1 MTKSNASVSRTAQ
14 SPAESSATAA
24 SGTSLTRSTWN
35 SAASTAQSTPVSA
48 NGSHN
53 SSPNDPQSIMKLL
66 GMNDQP
72 EMIHSGEQCD
82 SQAYPLFLIHDGSG
96 VCVQYRRLAS
106 IDRAV
111 FGIHDPKFPSSDAW
125 ADIPAM
131 AEEYAELIRG
141 ANEKPCIL
149 GGWSF
154 GGVVAFETARILIDT
169 GHKVAGV
176 VLIDSP
182 PPVDH
187 QPLSSKLIHAATA
200 GPHGVEGGKGER
212 RETIRELTRK
222 SFARSAAML
231 GAFEPKDASG
241 IGQPMPRIIL
251 LRAKEGFRLED
262 SQSNEPEN
270 LWLQD
275 RSDPRTGVA
284 GWESIVES
292 KVSVIDVPGN
302 HFQLFDGKNVSK
314 QWDPRSSI
322 PSNISR

>member
-1 MTKSNASVSRTAQ
+1 MKRSNASVSRTAQ
-14 SPAESSATAA
+14 SPAESSASAA
-24 SGTSLTRSTWN
+24 SVTGLTRSSRN
-35 SAASTAQSTPVSA
+35 SAASTAKSTPVSA
-48 NGSHN
+48 NESHN
-53 SSPNDPQSIMKLL
+53 GASNDPQSIMKLL
-66 GMNDQP
+66 GMNNQP

-82 SQAYPLFLIHDGSG
+82 SQAYPLFLVHDGSG

-111 FGIHDPKFPSSDAW
+111 FGIHDPKFLSSDAW
-125 ADIPAM
+125 TDIPAM

-141 ANEKPCIL
+141 ANKRPCIL

-154 GGVVAFETARILIDT
+154 GGVVAFETARILIDI

-176 VLIDSP
+176 VLIDSHSS
-182 PPVDH
+182 VNH

-200 GPHGVEGGKGER
+200 GSQDVEGGKGGL

-222 SFARSAAML
+222 CFATSAAML
-231 GAFEPKDASG
+231 GAFEPKDASV
-241 IGQPMPRIIL
+241 IGKPMPRIIL
-251 LRAKEGFRLED
+251 LRAREGYRLED
-262 SQSNEPEN
+262 SHSNESEN

-292 KVSVIDVPGN
+292 KVSVIDVSGN
-302 HFQLFDGKNVSK
+302 HFQPFDDKNVSK
-314 QWDPRSSI
+314 NEPHHFIS
-322 PSNISR
+322 SNISG